1 MDGLALKLEVQR
13 LKKLMNKNMQEIE
26 IKLSKNKLII
36 LLLASI
42 GFVVTSLLFILY
54 PKNFISFIF
63 FSERIIRNIG
73 YVGLPFFGL
82 VSILLFKKLFDNKPG
97 LIINEKGITD
107 NTNSSSLGLI
117 KWSDITKISQKK
129 VVSTKFLL
137 VEIRNPEEY
146 IEKANRLK
154 KLTLRQNLN
163 TYGTPITLTS
173 VGLQC
178 SFEELERL
186 ILESYNQSKQN

>member
-1 MDGLALKLEVQR
+1 
-13 LKKLMNKNMQEIE
+13 MNKNMQETV

-42 GFVVTSLLFILY
+42 GFVVISLLFILY

-63 FSERIIRNIG
+63 FSERIIKNIG

-97 LIINEKGITD
+97 LIINAKGITD
-107 NTNSSSLGLI
+107 NTNSSSIGLI

-137 VEIRNPEEY
+137 VEIRNPEDY
-146 IEKANRLK
+146 IKKANRLK
-154 KLTLRQNLN
+154 KLTLKQNLS

-186 ILESYNQSKQN
+186 ILESYSQSKR

>member
-1 MDGLALKLEVQR
+1 MEEIIITLDK
-13 LKKLMNKNMQEIE
+13 KKLT
-26 IKLSKNKLII
+26 
-36 LLLASI
+36 LLLFAGV
-42 GFVVTSLLFILY
+42 GFTFFSFWFIFK
-54 PKNFISFIF
+54 PSDFVNFITRSESIVFIAG
-63 FSERIIRNIG
+63 IL
-73 YVGLPFFGL
+73 GLIVFGL
-82 VSILLFKKLFDNKPG
+82 GSILLVKKLFDNKPG

-107 NTNSSSLGLI
+107 NTNSSSIGLI

-173 VGLQC
+173 LGLQC

-186 ILESYNQSKQN
+186 ILESYNQSKQIKN